1 MTRGVEFSK
10 ASFIA
15 FISIGFII
23 ILVVGLLSGFIARPN
38 NCIEPST
45 TTSKPAVTTTSSPL
59 ASSATNSYAT
69 SGSTTASLVSTSTLT
84 TSTTSSF
91 SSSVTTTSVT
101 TTTVTTTTLPTEI
114 AYKLNLASFA
124 SIVSITRGIPNK
136 NINVTLIENAV
147 LIFFFS
153 TNNSFYLH
161 IDFIHLLI
169 Q

>member
-101 TTTVTTTTLPTEI
+101 TTTVTTTSVTTTTVTTTTLPTEI

-147 LIFFFS
+147 LIFFF
-153 TNNSFYLH
+153 N
-161 IDFIHLLI
+161 
-169 Q
+169 

>member
-147 LIFFFS
+147 LIFFS

>member
-147 LIFFFS
+147 LIFFF
-153 TNNSFYLH
+153 N
-161 IDFIHLLI
+161 
-169 Q
+169 

>member
-147 LIFFFS
+147 LIFFFQ
-153 TNNSFYLH
+153 L
-161 IDFIHLLI
+161 IILFIYI
-169 Q
+169 